1 MKKFFSVVATLSLL
15 VGVGCSD
22 KGPDGNVAG
31 KSEFKLEQTE
41 INATAA
47 GGIVEVNYTITNH
60 ENGAVV
66 LTECKDNWIKDIS
79 TATFGTIKFTVLP
92 NYKQESRETRISV
105 TYTAVEEKFEIVV
118 KQEESSVSAFTF
130 EVAHKDATSILM
142 NVTPADITTPFVCR
156 AYTKA
161 HIEAFN
167 LQTDYALVE
176 YDLDAIKNEAYS
188 ASQTLLNYLQNISH
202 VGKSFDISFTNL
214 VPDTE
219 YVIYCYHID
228 LHNGDATTGEV
239 YREVISTTSPDTL
252 DENITMSFEID
263 GAHISQTVTTKSED
277 TYYYTECWAKSD
289 FVSYFGADATPED
302 IFPRR
307 WNEQVTIKLQSG
319 YYASAII
326 EQLCHQGTQTI
337 EYDELKANTEYIFY
351 VFGIDPETAFTAT
364 DIVIENV
371 TTEEVQE
378 SGMTISIEVKN
389 IFYTTADI
397 YWTASDPNAT
407 FRRSVL
413 TKAQYDA
420 CGTTDEE
427 RFAAFE
433 LNGYVN
439 SYTATGSTD
448 LNYTKGEAGVTFVAF
463 AFGVDGESPNTR
475 IFTKEFTFKSDAP
488 STANIVLSWDKHYNM
503 AEVATIDQEHWE
515 GYEVYENMALLPVT
529 ISGVL
534 ASDEV
539 YYMLDTRPLDWYNKD
554 SQWLSEVAQEK
565 HLKDTYRNCYMQLEY
580 EKEYIIVAV
589 AKDKNGNYGQL
600 FTAEL
605 YLYKSDSA
613 DVSTYSYV
621 EEM

>member
-1 MKKFFSVVATLSLL
+1 MKKFFSFVATLSLL

-130 EVAHKDATSILM
+130 EVAHKDATSILL
-142 NVTPADITTPFVCR
+142 NITPADITTPYVCR

-161 HIEAFN
+161 HIEAFG
-167 LQTDYALVE
+167 LETDYALVE
-176 YDLDAIKNEAYS
+176 YDLDAINNEAYS
-188 ASQTLLNYLQNISH
+188 ASQTWLNYLQNISH

-263 GAHISQTVTTKSED
+263 GAHISQTVTTNSED

-307 WNEQVTIKLQSG
+307 WNEQVTMKLQSG

-337 EYDELKANTEYIFY
+337 EYNELKADTEYIFY

-371 TTEEVQE
+371 TTEEVQD
-378 SGMTISIEVKN
+378 SGMTISIEIKN

-407 FRRSVL
+407 FRRTVL
-413 TKAQYDA
+413 TKAQYEA
-420 CGTTDEE
+420 CGSTDKE

-433 LNGYVN
+433 LYGYVN
-439 SYTATGSTD
+439 PYTATGSTD
-448 LNYTKGEAGVTFVAF
+448 LNYVKGEAGVTFVAL

-475 IFTKEFTFKSDAP
+475 IFSKEFTFMSYNQ
-488 STANIVLSWDKHYNM
+488 SSSNITMSWDEHYNL
-503 AEVATIDQEHWE
+503 AEVAAVDAENW
-515 GYEVYENMALLPVT
+515 GDYVYYENYALLPIT
-529 ISGVL
+529 ISGVSR
-534 ASDEV
+534 SDDV
-539 YYMLDTRPLDWYNKD
+539 YYMLDTRPADYYTHED
-554 SQWLSEVAQEK
+554 EWLRDVAQEK
-565 HLKDTYRNCYMQLEY
+565 NLMNNYKHCYMQLEY
-580 EKEYIIVAV
+580 EKEYFIIAV
-589 AKDKNGNYGQL
+589 AKDKSGNFGKL
-600 FTAEL
+600 FKEKL
-605 YLYKSDSA
+605 YLYKSESA